1 MKYLILNKKIIR
13 IYLLHGGKKNFK
25 NKIFKDYLLN
35 VDSNIKQKSLFFVIY
50 LEKNLPK
57 FIPKM

>member
-13 IYLLHGGKKNFK
+13 IYLLHGESKKILK

-35 VDSNIKQKSLFFVIY
+35 VDSNINKK
-50 LEKNLPK
+50 K
-57 FIPKM
+57 FIFSNLS